1 MGEKKLHYKMYKDGK
16 KFVFA
21 AIATL
26 SFFVFGGVSTVAVHA
41 DTTSGNLTAATVNS
55 TSDTK
60 SAVSSA
66 ATVASSVNSVLKNI
80 NVNSNTATTITA
92 SDSAKTDNATTTA
105 AAGDNTKTDNTAT
118 TTDTGN
124 STKTDNTATTA
135 ATGDNTKTDNTATTT
150 DTGNSTKTDNT
161 ATTAATGDNTKTD
174 NTVTTTDTGNSTKTD
189 NTATT
194 AAAGDNTKTDNT
206 ATTTAVGDSAK
217 TDNIMASSAAN
228 NNLPNSTTVQ
238 VSYQNLL
245 TQLSSSSELNADSE
259 ALTNV
264 TKDNFEDYFSL
275 NGSATYDQTTGIV
288 TITPDEN
295 YKVGSFFLKSKIDM
309 NTSFTLTG
317 QVNLGNKTSSQG
329 GADGVGFAFHT
340 GNTTDIGNAG
350 GNLGIGGLQN
360 AIGFKLDTFHNDYG
374 TPWANED
381 GAQVAPTDPDGYGYD
396 ADPDRTKFPQFGAFV
411 KTSQKLVQAQ
421 DGHYYSRWWGTT
433 DMSSVQ
439 ELNSRDLDGQF
450 HDSVVSYDG
459 SNRKLT
465 IKYTETGGDVLT
477 WSTSISDAYKAMAM
491 VVSASTGY
499 YKNLQQFKISS
510 FDFKQADTV
519 NVKYVDQKGN
529 QLAQGTVS
537 YPSGADVNGTYT
549 TGQLE
554 IPNYKFVRMDDGT
567 ATGAKSLPATGTLT
581 KAGDNGTVIYVY
593 APAYTQTSKT
603 ISETIKY
610 TDQDGKE
617 VAIGYTA
624 DPITFVTV
632 TNPVD
637 NTTTTY
643 YSTKAK
649 TATLD
654 DNGVPTEA
662 GWTKADSTDFAEVVN
677 PEVDGYKVISN
688 DAPNSDLT
696 SVAVQTVYTNS
707 SDLDFTV
714 VYAPAYSTSK
724 VKTVTETVHYIG
736 QDGKPVAN
744 DTSGIPTSFVTITN
758 PIDGSTATYYSK
770 TESGQPTLNNNGVPV
785 GDWTQGNSTDFA
797 AIINPSVIGQ
807 HVVSTTDPGNDLTQT
822 TVKSIDSNS
831 DNLDFT
837 VTYEPN
843 QEAANVTYIDDTTG
857 KTLSAKDLT
866 GDYGSTDP
874 YRTGDTIADYEKQG
888 YQLVSD
894 NYPTNGVVYNQ
905 DSTVQSFEVHLT
917 HGTTQTSESQTV
929 NETIHYVYKN
939 GDKAA
944 DDYQATPLNFTRTVT
959 TDKVTGKKTY
969 GSWSADQSF
978 AAVTSPAIKGYT
990 PDQAQIDTITGITAD
1005 SADIEKTVTYVANKE
1020 AAKVTYIDDTT
1031 GKTLSSQD
1039 LSGDYGTTDSYR
1051 TADSIKGYEDQG
1063 YQLVSDNYPTNGV
1076 VYNQDGT
1083 VQSFEVHLTHG
1094 TTQTSES
1101 QTVNETIHYVYK
1113 NGDKAADDYQAT
1125 PLNFTRTVTTDKVTG
1140 KKTYGSWSADQS
1152 FAAVTSPAIKGYTP
1166 DQAQID
1172 TITGITADSADIE
1185 KTVTYV
1191 ANKEAAKVTYIDD
1204 TTGKTLSSQ
1213 DLSGD
1218 YGTTDS
1224 YRTADSIKGYEDQG
1238 YQLVSDNY
1246 PTNGVVYNQDGTVQS
1261 FEVHL
1266 THGTTQTSE
1275 SQTVNETIHY
1285 VYKNGD
1291 KAADD
1296 YQATPL
1302 NFTRTVTTD
1311 KVTGKKTYGS
1321 WSSDQSFAAV
1331 TSPELKGYTADK
1343 AQINKQTVNG
1353 DSKDLEFTVTYTKNA
1368 PTMTTEKKTVNE
1380 TVSYVDQN
1388 GNELAQPHTAS
1399 VDFTRQV
1406 STDAVTGEKTYGP
1419 WSADQSF
1426 AAVTSPELKGYTAD
1440 KAQIDKQT
1448 VNGDSKDLEFKVT
1461 YTKTPVAGGNVTAKY
1476 VDENGNPIADDV
1488 IASGNVGDPYST
1500 TQKDVPGYTFK
1511 EVQGNPTGSFTDQDQ
1526 TVTYVYTKNPATDN
1540 NGGTGL
1546 NQPGNPSQPSNAT
1559 NNGVINTSTN
1569 TGSKVNNGAVNSP
1582 ELPQTGENNSQ
1593 SQTMSFIGI
1602 LLAMFGSLLGF
1613 LGIKKRRND

>member
-1 MGEKKLHYKMYKDGK
+1 
-16 KFVFA
+16 
-21 AIATL
+21 
-26 SFFVFGGVSTVAVHA
+26 
-41 DTTSGNLTAATVNS
+41 
-55 TSDTK
+55 
-60 SAVSSA
+60 
-66 ATVASSVNSVLKNI
+66 
-80 NVNSNTATTITA
+80 
-92 SDSAKTDNATTTA
+92 
-105 AAGDNTKTDNTAT
+105 
-118 TTDTGN
+118 
-124 STKTDNTATTA
+124 
-135 ATGDNTKTDNTATTT
+135 TT

-275 NGSATYDQTTGIV
+275 NGSATYVQTTGIV

-295 YKVGSFFLKSKIDM
+295 DKVGSFFLKSKIDM

-317 QVNLGNKTSSQG
+317 QVNLGNKTSSQE

-340 GNTTDIGNAG
+340 GNTTDIGNSG

-450 HDSVVSYDG
+450 HDYVVSYDG

-499 YKNLQQFKISS
+499 YKNLQQFKFSS
-510 FDFKQADTV
+510 FDFKQAATV

-744 DTSGIPTSFVTITN
+744 DASGIPTSFVTITN

-874 YRTGDTIADYEKQG
+874 YRTGDTIADYEK
-888 YQLVSD
+888 
-894 NYPTNGVVYNQ
+894 
-905 DSTVQSFEVHLT
+905 
-917 HGTTQTSESQTV
+917 
-929 NETIHYVYKN
+929 
-939 GDKAA
+939 
-944 DDYQATPLNFTRTVT
+944 
-959 TDKVTGKKTY
+959 
-969 GSWSADQSF
+969 
-978 AAVTSPAIKGYT
+978 
-990 PDQAQIDTITGITAD
+990 
-1005 SADIEKTVTYVANKE
+1005 
-1020 AAKVTYIDDTT
+1020 
-1031 GKTLSSQD
+1031 
-1039 LSGDYGTTDSYR
+1039 
-1051 TADSIKGYEDQG
+1051 QG

>member
-1 MGEKKLHYKMYKDGK
+1 MFIMGEKKLHYKMYKDGK
-16 KFVFA
+16 KIVFA
-21 AIATL
+21 AIATM

-105 AAGDNTKTDNTAT
+105 AAGDNTKTVNTAT

-135 ATGDNTKTDNTATTT
+135 ATGDNTKTDNTATTAA
-150 DTGNSTKTDNT
+150 TGDSTKTDNT
-161 ATTAATGDNTKTD
+161 ATTA
-174 NTVTTTDTGNSTKTD
+174 DTGNS
-189 NTATT
+189 
-194 AAAGDNTKTDNT
+194 TKTDNT

-228 NNLPNSTTVQ
+228 NNLPNNTTVQ

-288 TITPDEN
+288 TITPDKN
-295 YKVGSFFLKSKIDM
+295 DKVGNFSLKSKIDM

-317 QVNLGNKTSSQG
+317 QINLGNRTFSQG
-329 GADGVGFAFHT
+329 GADGIGFAFHN

-350 GNLGIGGLQN
+350 GNLGIGGLQK
-360 AIGFKLDTFHNDYG
+360 AIGFKLDIYHNGYR
-374 TPWANED
+374 TPQANED
-381 GAQVAPTDPDGYGYD
+381 GAQVASTDSNGYGWDTDPDG
-396 ADPDRTKFPQFGAFV
+396 TKFPQFGAFV
-411 KTSQKLVQAQ
+411 DTSQKLVQAR
-421 DGHYYSRWWGTT
+421 DGHYYSRWWAKT

-439 ELNSRDLDGQF
+439 ELNSGDLDGQF
-450 HDSVVSYDG
+450 HDFVVSYDG

-465 IKYTETGGDVLT
+465 IKYTETGGNVLT
-477 WSTSISDAYKAMAM
+477 WSTSIPDAYQATAM

-499 YKNLQQFKISS
+499 FKNLQQFKISS
-510 FDFKQADTV
+510 FDFKQAATV
-519 NVKYVDQKGN
+519 NVKYVDTKGN
-529 QLAQGTVS
+529 QIAQGEVT
-537 YPSGADVNGTYT
+537 YPNGANVNGTYT

-744 DTSGIPTSFVTITN
+744 DASGIPTSFVTITN

-905 DSTVQSFEVHLT
+905 D
-917 HGTTQTSESQTV
+917 
-929 NETIHYVYKN
+929 
-939 GDKAA
+939 
-944 DDYQATPLNFTRTVT
+944 
-959 TDKVTGKKTY
+959 
-969 GSWSADQSF
+969 
-978 AAVTSPAIKGYT
+978 
-990 PDQAQIDTITGITAD
+990 
-1005 SADIEKTVTYVANKE
+1005 
-1020 AAKVTYIDDTT
+1020 
-1031 GKTLSSQD
+1031 
-1039 LSGDYGTTDSYR
+1039 
-1051 TADSIKGYEDQG
+1051 
-1063 YQLVSDNYPTNGV
+1063 
-1076 VYNQDGT
+1076 
-1083 VQSFEVHLTHG
+1083 
-1094 TTQTSES
+1094 
-1101 QTVNETIHYVYK
+1101 
-1113 NGDKAADDYQAT
+1113 
-1125 PLNFTRTVTTDKVTG
+1125 
-1140 KKTYGSWSADQS
+1140 
-1152 FAAVTSPAIKGYTP
+1152 
-1166 DQAQID
+1166 
-1172 TITGITADSADIE
+1172 
-1185 KTVTYV
+1185 
-1191 ANKEAAKVTYIDD
+1191 
-1204 TTGKTLSSQ
+1204 
-1213 DLSGD
+1213 
-1218 YGTTDS
+1218 
-1224 YRTADSIKGYEDQG
+1224 
-1238 YQLVSDNY
+1238 
-1246 PTNGVVYNQDGTVQS
+1246 GTVQS

-1321 WSSDQSFAAV
+1321 WSS
-1331 TSPELKGYTADK
+1331 
-1343 AQINKQTVNG
+1343 
-1353 DSKDLEFTVTYTKNA
+1353 
-1368 PTMTTEKKTVNE
+1368 
-1380 TVSYVDQN
+1380 
-1388 GNELAQPHTAS
+1388 
-1399 VDFTRQV
+1399 
-1406 STDAVTGEKTYGP
+1406 
-1419 WSADQSF
+1419 DQSF

-1602 LLAMFGSLLGF
+1602 FLAMFGSLLGF